1 MKVVDDF
8 LEFKDLSKLFD
19 NLRPDD
25 INNTGSYL
33 QSKNLYQ
40 QMELLPL
47 FICAIVPD
55 NMYEGYIPKLNKK
68 TNSTM
73 TNIQLSHN
81 IYKND
86 YPQSNYYIIV
96 NEIFRPLLNVHSWL
110 RIKINLIPCTENII
124 EHGYHVDGSPLH
136 PNQKTAIYY
145 YNTNDGYTLF
155 KDNNKKIKSVE
166 NRLIEFSGNKFH
178 TGTTC
183 TDQPFRVVL
192 NMNYV

>member
-124 EHGYHVDGSPLH
+124 EHGYHVDRDYPHKG
-136 PNQKTAIYY
+136 AIFCI
-145 YNTNDGYTLF
+145 NTCDGYTVFKTGEKIESVANRIILF
-155 KDNNKKIKSVE
+155 DPSKEHSSTN
-166 NRLIEFSGNKFH
+166 
-178 TGTTC
+178 TTNAKR
-183 TDQPFRVVL
+183 RV
-192 NMNYV
+192 NINFNYF